1 MISASRKIPSLA
13 PLVAVACLVMLGN
26 PALAIGMLPAGHPPI
41 SSTSTD
47 ELARDSSSEGVTG
60 PEDFYVDTLH
70 SDVQQNCLACHRSG
84 GTAEQSGARLILND
98 AAKTSHNAFSSFV
111 GLDGVD
117 SEWIL
122 SKVIGQ
128 LNHGGGPV
136 TTEGSSLYQ
145 NLAQYLALLTGG
157 GSTVSGEDFWRGTA
171 AEPAE
176 VTLRR
181 ASLLFGGKVASADAI
196 TAARQSEA
204 GLRRQI
210 LATMEGDG
218 FKEFIMTGAN
228 DRLLVSAFMNG
239 TGINSNRGHYPAF
252 IELRSRLPEIIPDEL
267 IEEYRDKPFLSRGE
281 ADGVMD
287 RAIVQEPLQLIAHVI
302 MTDKPYRQVLTA
314 NYTMVNAATD
324 LAYRAGAGFPREFPR
339 DYTDENGF
347 YDRRELSE
355 FRPGVNIGQVPN
367 DEDYSLTEND
377 EITFSGFQEWPHS
390 GILSSLAWLQRYP
403 STDTNRNR
411 ARARWTYFHFLG
423 VDIEKSAP
431 RTTDPVALA
440 DTNNPTMN
448 NPACTVCH
456 ESLDPVAGAYQS
468 FGDEGTYLDQFGGMD
483 SLPDSYKHPEWFGGK
498 SGSTDYREG
507 DTWYRDMRAPG
518 FNGKKASGK
527 RDSLQWLGYRVSRD
541 PRFAAATVRFWWPA
555 IFGATPL
562 AAPEDP
568 SGPSYSERLSAFNAQ
583 EALVD
588 ELAAKF
594 EASGF
599 SAKSLFADMAL
610 SKWFRHS
617 ETLSQP
623 IAQARAVEL
632 ATVGGG
638 RLLTPEE
645 LDRKNLAVFGRTWRY
660 RPGDAHNP
668 GRYSALFGGGSEFN
682 GFYGGIDG
690 ATVTRRNREL
700 TPLMS
705 NVVESMATELSCLVV
720 AEQFNLPA
728 SERAIFK
735 TIDRSTQAG
744 SISSSIHSLPGRVR
758 MKQYSEV
765 VEHSIKEEV
774 TLVGGRIAIG
784 INDLT
789 SGSYNSV
796 NNENTNADVTI
807 IEIVFRKNGQVRER
821 ISGTGLSFQASFDY
835 DTWQDDDGNIWPRGQ
850 VNLNAGGWQ
859 MHENAW
865 VSIGTSLPAGD
876 YEVEWRLGTTLFD
889 NNVNDEMVVQTS
901 ITASENIDKT
911 QSMQLIRAELQS
923 LYLNATNRP
932 LTEQATDKVLDL
944 MLEHARMAAERS
956 YRASSSGQC
965 DLWNLGNSR
974 QGGGHTADYDS
985 DPAGMMRAWTMVLH
999 SVMTSFGYL
1008 HD

>member
-1 MISASRKIPSLA
+1 MSASHKTPLLA
-13 PLVAVACLVMLGN
+13 TLVAATYLCLLAK
-26 PALAIGMLPAGHPPI
+26 PALASETLPSGHPPI
-41 SSTSTD
+41 STTSTD
-47 ELARDSSSEGVTG
+47 ELGDSPSSGDVTE
-60 PEDFYVDTLH
+60 PEDFYADTLH

-84 GTAEQSGARLILND
+84 GTAQESGARLILND
-98 AAKTSHNAFSSFV
+98 SAKTSHNAFSSFV
-111 GLDGVD
+111 ELDGVD

-128 LNHGGGPV
+128 LNHGGGSV

-145 NLAQYLALLTGG
+145 SLAQYLALLTGA
-157 GSTVSGEDFWRGTA
+157 GSTVSNEDFWRGTA

-181 ASLLFGGKVASADAI
+181 ASLLFGGKVASAEAI
-196 TAARQSEA
+196 SAARQSEA

-228 DRLLVSAFMNG
+228 DRLLVSGFMNG
-239 TGINSNRGHYPAF
+239 MGINSNRGHYPAF
-252 IELRSRLPEIIPDEL
+252 IEFRSRLPENLPDEFSR
-267 IEEYRDKPFLSRGE
+267 EEYWEKPFLGRVE
-281 ADGVMD
+281 AEVDMD

-324 LAYRAGAGFPREFPR
+324 LAYRAGAGFPR

-367 DEDYSLTEND
+367 DEDYSLTDND
-377 EITFSGFQEWPHS
+377 EITFSGFQQWPHS
-390 GILSSLAWLQRYP
+390 GILSSLAWLARYP

-518 FNGKKASGK
+518 FNGKKASGQ
-527 RDSLQWLGYRVSRD
+527 RDSLQWLGYRISRD

-555 IFGATPL
+555 IFGAAPL
-562 AAPEDP
+562 EAPEDP

-610 SKWFRHS
+610 SKWYRHS

-623 IAQARAVEL
+623 MAQARAIEL

-660 RPGDAHNP
+660 RPADAHNA
-668 GRYSALFGGGSEFN
+668 GRYSALLGGGAEFS

-690 ATVTRRNREL
+690 ATVTRRNREF

-744 SISSSIHSLPGRVR
+744 SISSGIHSLPGQVR

-774 TLVGGRIAIG
+774 KLVGGRIVIG

-796 NNENTNADVTI
+796 NDENTNADVTI
-807 IEIVFRKNGQVRER
+807 IEIVFRKNGYVRER
-821 ISGTGLSFQASFDY
+821 ISGTGLSFQAGFNY
-835 DTWQDDDGNIWPRGQ
+835 DTWQDDNGNIWPRGQ
-850 VNLNAGGWQ
+850 VNRDAGGWQ

-865 VSIGTSLPAGD
+865 VSISTSLPAGD
-876 YEVEWRLGTTLFD
+876 YEVEWRLGTTLFE
-889 NNVNDEMVVQTS
+889 NNVNDEMVVQTT

-911 QSMQLIRAELQS
+911 QSMQLLRAELQS

-932 LTEQATDKVLDL
+932 LTEQATDNVLDL
-944 MLEHARMAAERS
+944 MLEHARIAAERS
-956 YRASSSGQC
+956 YRTSSSGQC

-974 QGGGHTADYDS
+974 QGEGRTSDYDS